1 MRIVFVG
8 AGNLATNFGKAL
20 HEAGNDILQVY
31 SRTYESAS
39 ALAMLLDCSPVTN
52 IDKINNDADVYVIS
66 VSDNAMAD
74 VVPQLCNGREDKIFI
89 HTAGSVP
96 INVFEGMALHYG
108 VIYPMQTFSK
118 NKEVKFKE
126 IPCFIEGNDNVALET
141 ALSLAGSVSDRV
153 YRMNSEERK
162 YLHLA
167 AVFACNFVNH
177 CYGISFEILRRHNI
191 SFDVM
196 MPLIDETARKVH
208 TCSPVEAQTGPAVR
222 YDQNII
228 RLQSELLKDNPVFK
242 KIYEYMSVSINQTA
256 QKR

>member
-39 ALAMLLDCSPVTN
+39 ALAM
-52 IDKINNDADVYVIS
+52 

-126 IPCFIEGNDNVALET
+126 IPCFIEGNDNIALET
-141 ALSLAGSVSDRV
+141 ALSLAGSVSDRI

-228 RLQSELLKDNPVFK
+228 KLQSELLKDNPVFK